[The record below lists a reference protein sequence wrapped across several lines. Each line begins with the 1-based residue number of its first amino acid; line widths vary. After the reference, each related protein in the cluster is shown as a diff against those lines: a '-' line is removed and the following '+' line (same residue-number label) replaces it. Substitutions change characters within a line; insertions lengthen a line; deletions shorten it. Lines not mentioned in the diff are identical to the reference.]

1 MILEHCNRLSCVQM
15 IEALTKERDEWSY
28 GIRQYPPAVQDYKDL
43 CAELK
48 RVQFDLRVAL
58 AEMETEKQWRIEA
71 QAQVALLRE
80 ALAEASNEIS
90 DWGQYA
96 SEYFQDKYKL
106 TEVVDRFAKIAAGG

>member
-15 IEALTKERDEWSY
+15 IEALTDKRDFWKEAY
-28 GIRQYPPAVQDYKDL
+28 ARQDARWIEANK
-43 CAELK
+43 EL
-48 RVQFDLRVAL
+48 A
-58 AEMETEKQWRIEA
+58 AA

-106 TEVVDRFAKIAAGG
+106 TEVVERFAAIASGEMK